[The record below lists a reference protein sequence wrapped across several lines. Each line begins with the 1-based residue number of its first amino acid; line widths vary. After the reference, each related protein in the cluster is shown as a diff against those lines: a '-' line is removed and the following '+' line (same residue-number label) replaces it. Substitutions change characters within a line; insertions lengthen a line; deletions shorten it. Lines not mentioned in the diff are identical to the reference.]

1 MSDPWRHDYV
11 QANGLRF
18 HYVTAGEGPLLLLLH
33 GFPQFWY
40 GWRHQIPALAK
51 RFRVV
56 APDLRGYN
64 ETEKPRRVRDYRVD
78 VLASDVV
85 ALTAALGE
93 KAAYVAGHDWGGAVA
108 WVAAANHPDVVTKLA
123 ILNCPHPG
131 QMRKHLFT
139 NPRQLLKSWYMF
151 FFQLPWLP
159 ERRILKDD
167 ASLVKVIFRGLAR
180 NKAAFS
186 DADLAEFK
194 KAIQVPGAMKAAL
207 AYYRAAFR
215 YPWVGPKHKIAAPT
229 LVIWGENDTALGKEL
244 TYGQESFVRGAY
256 RIEYIPEC
264 SHWVNEERPE
274 AVNELLLEFF
284 SKGKAA

>member
-1 MSDPWRHDYV
+1 VSDPWRHEHI

-18 HYVTAGEGPLLLLLH
+18 HYVTAGDGPLLLLLH

-64 ETEKPRRVRDYRVD
+64 ETEKPTRVRDYRVD
-78 VLASDVV
+78 ILADDVA
-85 ALTAALGE
+85 ALVKALGE
-93 KAAYVAGHDWGGAVA
+93 KSAYVAGHDWGGAVA

-131 QMRKHLFT
+131 QMRKALLT
-139 NPRQLLKSWYMF
+139 NPRQLMKSWYMF
-151 FFQLPWLP
+151 FFQLPWLA
-159 ERRILKDD
+159 ERRLLAND
-167 ASLVKVIFRGLAR
+167 AAIANVVFRGLAR
-180 NKAAFS
+180 NKAAFT
-186 DADLAEFK
+186 DADMAELK
-194 KAIQVPGAMKAAL
+194 KAILVPGAMKAAL
-207 AYYRAAFR
+207 SYYRAAFR
-215 YPWVGPKHKIAAPT
+215 YPWAGPKQRIAAPT

-244 TYGQESFVRGAY
+244 TYGQEKFVKGTY

-264 SHWVNEERPE
+264 SHWVNEEQP
-274 AVNELLLEFF
+274 AKVNQLLLDFF
-284 SKGKAA
+284 SEKAA

>member
-1 MSDPWRHDYV
+1 MSDPPWRHEYV
-11 QANGLRF
+11 QANGVRF
-18 HYVTAGEGPLLLLLH
+18 HYVTAGEGPLVLLLH

-64 ETEKPRRVRDYRVD
+64 ECGKPSRVRDYRVD
-78 VLASDVV
+78 VLASDIA

-93 KAAYVAGHDWGGAVA
+93 KTAYVAGHDWGGAVA

-131 QMRKHLFT
+131 QMRKHLLSSF
-139 NPRQLLKSWYMF
+139 RQLRKSWYMF

-159 ERRILKDD
+159 ERTILKND
-167 ASLVKVIFRGLAR
+167 ASIVTPMFRGMAK

-186 DADLAEFK
+186 DADLDTFR
-194 KAIQVPGAMKAAL
+194 KALQVPGALTAAL

-215 YPWVGPKHKIAAPT
+215 YPWVGPTHRIAAPT
-229 LVIWGENDTALGKEL
+229 LVIWGEDDVALGKEL
-244 TYGQESFVRGAY
+244 TFGQERHVKGPY
-256 RIEYIPEC
+256 RIEYLPHC
-264 SHWVNEERPE
+264 SHWVNEEQPE
-274 AVNELLLEFF
+274 KVSHLLLQFF
-284 SKGKAA
+284 SEIPA